1 MAAGLQQGIAMSTS
15 RAREAYRQVR
25 KEEILD
31 AAIGVLATRGGDVSL
46 DEIAEAA
53 GLTRSALYRYFPN
66 RDELTRQVFA
76 RCFDSSK
83 RVLEEVLEQSG
94 SPIHALRSLIEGSA
108 RSYHVDGAREGM
120 ILNLQAALATAMGG
134 TETETPVINRDVI
147 DSAIA
152 LMLRASDEDELRS
165 DVDPAGVALL
175 VLSTL
180 QGLQLLIA
188 MFGDDIDSDAATD
201 TLLAALRSFE

>member
-1 MAAGLQQGIAMSTS
+1 MSTK
-15 RAREAYRQVR
+15 AREAFRQVR

-31 AAIGVLATRGGDVSL
+31 AAVGVMAAQGGEVSL

-94 SPIHALRSLIEGSA
+94 SPTQALRALIEGSA
-108 RSYHVDGAREGM
+108 HGYHSDGAREGM
-120 ILNLQAALATAMGG
+120 ILNLQAVLATAMGNA
-134 TETETPVINRDVI
+134 ETETPVIDRGVVDAAI
-147 DSAIA
+147 RLAERAKDSG
-152 LMLRASDEDELRS
+152 ELRKE
-165 DVDPAGVALL
+165 VEPVGFALL
-175 VLSTL
+175 VLSAL

-201 TLLAALRSFE
+201 ALLSALECAQP

>member
-1 MAAGLQQGIAMSTS
+1 MSTK
-15 RAREAYRQVR
+15 AREAFRQVR

-31 AAIGVLATRGGDVSL
+31 AAVGVMAAQGGEVSL

-83 RVLEEVLEQSG
+83 RVLEEVLDRSG
-94 SPIHALRSLIEGSA
+94 SPTQALRALIEGSA
-108 RSYHVDGAREGM
+108 HGYHSDGAREGM
-120 ILNLQAALATAMGG
+120 ILNLQAVLATAMGNA
-134 TETETPVINRDVI
+134 ETEPVIDRGVVDA
-147 DSAIA
+147 AIRLA
-152 LMLRASDEDELRS
+152 ERAKESGELRE
-165 DVDPAGVALL
+165 DVDPLGFALL
-175 VLSTL
+175 VLSAL

-188 MFGDDIDSDAATD
+188 MFGDDIDSDAATEA
-201 TLLAALRSFE
+201 LLSALECAQA

>member
-1 MAAGLQQGIAMSTS
+1 MPTS

-31 AAIGVLATRGGDVSL
+31 AAIGVLATRGSDVSL

-66 RDELTRQVFA
+66 REQLTRQVFA

-83 RVLEEVLEQSG
+83 RGLEEVRERSG
-94 SPIHALRSLIEGSA
+94 SPTQALRASIEGSA
-108 RSYHVDGAREGM
+108 RSYHADGAREGM

-134 TETETPVINRDVI
+134 SETETPVINRDVI

-152 LMLRASDEDELRS
+152 LMLRASEEDELRS

-188 MFGDDIDSDAATD
+188 MFGDDIDSDAATEA
-201 TLLAALRSFE
+201 LLAALRSFE